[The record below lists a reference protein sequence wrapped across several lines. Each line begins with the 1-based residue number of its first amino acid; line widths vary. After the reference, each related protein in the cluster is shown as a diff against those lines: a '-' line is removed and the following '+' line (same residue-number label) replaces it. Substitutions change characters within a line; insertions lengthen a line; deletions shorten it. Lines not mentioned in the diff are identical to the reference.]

1 MMAEHITDCAQ
12 SQRRAGQVA
21 PVADGKIEADRKQ
34 IVAFANAVFKRCAGM
49 DGWVALRAFEHATD
63 KPVLTDW
70 VRFDGGLIDR
80 VHAAATRIGQRS
92 GSAAAVFSPPACLFK
107 SNENA
112 KAVNV
117 AAGPVISVELDE
129 RPTHCAASLEA
140 ILGKP
145 TLIVASGGVW
155 TASDSTKHDKL
166 HLYWRLKAPATTPE
180 ELAELNLARKL
191 ATAIVGADATNN
203 PVSHP
208 IRWPG
213 SFHTKIETPRM
224 CRIIGGD
231 PDREISLVDALA
243 LLKVAAGPLAEQS
256 GRNGTEDRVGF
267 KTPRAWTEETL
278 LEVGRLL
285 PNTDKRWP
293 EWSKT
298 GMAFFDASHGSP
310 EGLEAFHLYSEKSD
324 KYDPARTGERWDH
337 WHDYPPSD
345 LSGGTLK
352 YRMQKEVDPMW
363 LPTAPPNDALA
374 EPLITFA
381 EEKGPLDIFR
391 EADPAQLS
399 NLPANAVPPKLER
412 WIKSEARRKGAPEA
426 FAAISALTVI
436 GSAIGADIRVQVR
449 QHDDTWT
456 EAANLWS
463 VIVADP
469 GNAKSPV
476 ISAAAAPLR
485 AVDARWV
492 KEDQARF
499 DQWQAD
505 KAKARRSKDLP
516 DPGKEPRIRRAMVDD
531 VTSEKQIRIFRDN
544 PRGVLQIPD
553 ELAGLLGAFGAYKQ
567 GGGSDRAHFLRSFD
581 GGNITADRVG
591 SGTISAERASLS
603 VLAGTQ
609 PDKLREV
616 VKGLGSDGLLQR
628 FLVVLHDGRE
638 RKALDEAPDRE
649 AGAWYS
655 ELIGRL
661 TSAGYVFPDPVR
673 LSPEAGAVLAAAD
686 EQIKA
691 LKHFPGAPTELKGH
705 LEKWGRLLPRLILIT
720 HVVRQM
726 DEGEGFDPT
735 EMIEPAT
742 AQMAVRLASFFL
754 DHAIAFYVD
763 YFGST
768 KSASEARWIAGHLLT
783 RPDMTVVT
791 RRDIY
796 DHRKPLRG
804 QDGNRVLLAAMRE
817 LEEFGW
823 CWAKD
828 RDESGPTSWCIDQRI
843 HERFAERADRE
854 LRERSEKHQKI
865 VEAGKAR
872 ALLREGFEAP
882 ILASEGV
889 FG

>member
-1 MMAEHITDCAQ
+1 MMAEHST
-12 SQRRAGQVA
+12 
-21 PVADGKIEADRKQ
+21 KIEKPQQRPGDADRSTGDRRVADRKQ
-34 IVAFANAVFKRCAGM
+34 IVSFANAVFKRCAGKE
-49 DGWVALRAFEHATD
+49 GWVALRAFEHATD
-63 KPVLTDW
+63 KPVLIEW
-70 VRFDGGLIDR
+70 ARFDGGLIDR
-80 VHAAATRIGQRS
+80 VHAGATRIGNRA
-92 GSAAAVFSPPACLFK
+92 GSAAAVFAPPVCLFK
-107 SNENA
+107 TNANA

-117 AAGPVISVELDE
+117 AVGPVISVELDE
-129 RPTHCAASLEA
+129 RPTHSAASLEA

-145 TLIVASGGVW
+145 TVIVASGGVW
-155 TASDSTKHDKL
+155 TDADGTAHDKL
-166 HLYWRLKAPATTPE
+166 HLYWRLATPATTPE
-180 ELAELNLARKL
+180 DLADLNLARKL
-191 ATAIVGADATNN
+191 ATAIAGADATNN

-213 SFHTKIETPRM
+213 SFHTKTETARM
-224 CRIIGGD
+224 CQIIGGD
-231 PDREISLVDALA
+231 PDREIELADALS
-243 LLKVAAGPLAEQS
+243 LLRAAAGPLAEHRGQ
-256 GRNGTEDRVGF
+256 NGNEDRTGF
-267 KTPRAWTEETL
+267 KTPRAWSEETL

-285 PNTDKRWP
+285 PNTDKGWP
-293 EWSKT
+293 EWNTT
-298 GMAFFDASHGSP
+298 GMAFYDASHGSP
-310 EGLEAFHLYSEKSD
+310 EGLEAFHLYSEKSE
-324 KYDPARTGERWDH
+324 KYEPSRTDERWGH
-337 WHDYPPSD
+337 WHDHPPSN

-352 YRMQKEVDPMW
+352 YRMQQEVDPLW
-363 LPTAPPNDALA
+363 LPAMPSSDAPA
-374 EPLITFA
+374 EPLTAFA

-391 EADPAQLS
+391 DADPAQLG

-426 FAAISALTVI
+426 FSAVSALTVI

-449 QHDDTWT
+449 QYDDTWT

-469 GNAKSPV
+469 GNAKSPI
-476 ISAAAAPLR
+476 ISAAAGPLR
-485 AVDARWV
+485 AVDAAWV
-492 KEDQARF
+492 KADQARF

-505 KAKARRSKDLP
+505 KAKAKRNKELP
-516 DPGKEPRIRRAMVDD
+516 DPGPEPRIRRAMVDD

-544 PRGVLQIPD
+544 PRGVLQTPD

-628 FLVVLHDGRE
+628 FIVVLHDGRE

-649 AGAWYS
+649 AAAWFS
-655 ELIGRL
+655 NLIGKL

-705 LEKWGRLLPRLILIT
+705 LEKWGRLLPRLILIM

-754 DHAIAFYVD
+754 DHAIAFYLD
-763 YFGST
+763 YFGAA

-804 QDGNRVLLAAMRE
+804 QEGNRVLMAAMRE

-823 CWAKD
+823 CWVKD

-843 HERFAERADRE
+843 HERFAERAE
-854 LRERSEKHQKI
+854 RERRERGEKHQKI
-865 VEAGKAR
+865 VDAGKAR
-872 ALLREGFEAP
+872 AFLRDGFKAP
-882 ILASEGV
+882 LLASEGV